1 MKQPKIRFYKGRPV
15 KRIRRGYQA
24 GENKL
29 GIVITFVS
37 PTKGVPG
44 EQETISQADWDKH
57 GERRPV
63 QSTRMDDLRKLASV
77 SV

>member
-1 MKQPKIRFYKGRPV
+1 MTQLRNRFYKGRPV

-24 GENKL
+24 GESKL
-29 GIVITFVS
+29 GIVLTFVS

-57 GERRPV
+57 GEWRPV
-63 QSTRMDDLRKLASV
+63 QSKRMDDLRKLVTV

>member
-1 MKQPKIRFYKGRPV
+1 MKPPTIRFYKGRPV
-15 KRIRRGYQA
+15 KRMRRGYQS
-24 GENKL
+24 GESKL
-29 GIVITFVS
+29 GIVLTFVS

-57 GERRPV
+57 GEWRPV
-63 QSTRMDDLRKLASV
+63 QSTRMDDLRKLATV